1 MSFSPRASWLL
12 LILLVSPLSLA
23 EKGYSQEELKALAK
37 QEQTIAAPTNH
48 SELTTLL
55 ERGQQHK
62 QEALS
67 MNQHLD
73 NALQDSPLASV
84 LGVLQK
90 NPNKKAQ
97 GVMVFVSLSMPDN
110 TLKQLLKQSQ
120 QYQVPLI
127 IRGVLPEGMVPTA
140 SRIMD
145 LLEASDEGEAT
156 DGGFA
161 ISPQWFRQFNITHVP
176 VFVAIGNACNETS
189 CPKSAYDLV
198 HGNLALPNALTIL
211 SQGDVGHI
219 AKQVLNRSS
228 P

>member
-1 MSFSPRASWLL
+1 MSFNSIASWLL

-23 EKGYSQEELKALAK
+23 ETGYSQEELKALAK
-37 QEQTIAAPTNH
+37 QEQTIAAPAH
-48 SELTTLL
+48 QSELALLL
-55 ERGQQHK
+55 ERSQKHK

-73 NALQDSPLASV
+73 SALQGSPLASV
-84 LGVLQK
+84 LELPQV
-90 NPNKKAQ
+90 NPNKEAQ

-110 TLKQLLKQSQ
+110 ALKQLLKQSQ
-120 QYQVPLI
+120 QYQVPLV

-140 SRIMD
+140 SRILS
-145 LLEASDEGEAT
+145 LLEADDEMAI

-176 VFVAIGNACNETS
+176 VFVAIGEACNEAY
-189 CPKSAYDLV
+189 CPQGDYDMV
-198 HGNLALPNALTIL
+198 HGNLSLPNALTIL